1 MGSHRVRH
9 NLEPEQQQKAFVLK
23 LGKSQTNLESWSPR
37 LKGEA
42 CFPQR
47 WEEEQQPAQ
56 SQRRQPR
63 APLGKDPVDQCH
75 WQEMYS
81 GLRGRKEDRGFVGR
95 GEVRTG

>member
-1 MGSHRVRH
+1 MGSHRVGL
-9 NLEPEQQQKAFVLK
+9 NLETEQQQQAFVLK
-23 LGKSQTNLESWSPR
+23 LGRCQTNLESWSPK

-42 CFPQR
+42 YFPQR

-63 APLGKDPVDQCH
+63 APLEKDSVDQCH
-75 WQEMYS
+75 WHEMCS
-81 GLRGRKEDRGFVGR
+81 GLWGRKEGRGFVGR